1 MEQIASILNEIKSN
15 SGRIAKEDL
24 LKKYEDVEGL
34 KEIFKFVYDPHI
46 TTGISKKKLSNPKG
60 KRLLSNTTIVDD
72 LNGLLSYL
80 KENNTGRLWDL
91 STVHSFI
98 SNYDGEVYEML
109 ESIVTKD
116 LPIGLSR
123 TTLNK
128 VYGKDFIPKY
138 SVMLSGKYEPG
149 KIDSDSGFSV
159 SLKLD
164 GNRVTAF
171 KYNDGTVKF
180 FTRSG
185 KLVEGLV
192 DLEKKFEDLPSGYVY
207 DGELIAQNP
216 DKIHSKDL
224 FNLTQTIVRKKGI
237 KSGLNFIIFDL
248 LPITEFNEGISKK
261 VYKER
266 LSDMNSILGNRHPDD
281 IIQKVPIFYTGED
294 ETKIPEL
301 LDWVE
306 SIGFEGLM
314 INTLDGKYETKR
326 TKSILKVKTFHTAD
340 LLCVGVKEDI
350 RGGKCGSLTVQY
362 KGYTV
367 DVSGLKHELKEKFW
381 NEPETVVGKIIE
393 VKYFEE
399 SKNAQGGISLRFPNF
414 VRIRDEKTVEDVSYA

>member
-15 SGRIAKEDL
+15 SGRIAKEEL

-34 KEIFKFVYDPHI
+34 KEIFKFVYDPMI

-60 KRLLSNTTIVDD
+60 KKLLANTTIVEN
-72 LNGLLSYL
+72 LNELLNYL

-98 SNYDGEVYEML
+98 SNYDGQVYEML

-138 SVMLSGKYEPG
+138 SVMLAGKYEPG
-149 KIDSDSGFSV
+149 KIDSDAGFSV

-185 KLVEGLV
+185 KLVEGLI
-192 DLEKKFEDLPSGYVY
+192 DLEKKFEELPPGYVY

-237 KSGLNFIIFDL
+237 KSGLSFIIFDL

-266 LSDMNSILGNRHPDD
+266 LLDMNDILSDRNPED

-326 TKSILKVKTFHTAD
+326 SKSILKVKSFNEAD
-340 LLCVGVKEDI
+340 LLCIRVNEDI
-350 RGGKCGSLTVQY
+350 RGNKCGSITVKY
-362 KGYTV
+362 KDYEV
-367 DVSGLKHELKEKFW
+367 NVSGLNDKNKIDFW
-381 NEPETVVGKIIE
+381 NNPELVVGKIIS

-399 SKNAQGGISLRFPNF
+399 SKNSSGGLSLRFPNF
-414 VRIRDEKTVEDVSYA
+414 VRIREDKTIEDVSYA

>member
-1 MEQIASILNEIKSN
+1 MEQIASVLNEIKSS

-34 KEIFKFVYDPHI
+34 KEIFKFVYDPMI

-60 KRLLSNTTIVDD
+60 KKLLANTTIVEN
-72 LNGLLSYL
+72 LNELLNYL

-98 SNYDGEVYEML
+98 GNYDGEVYEML

-138 SVMLSGKYEPG
+138 SVMLAGKYEPG
-149 KIDSDSGFSV
+149 KIDSDEGFSI

-171 KYNDGTVKF
+171 KHNDGTVKF

-192 DLEKKFEDLPSGYVY
+192 DLEKKFEELPSGYVY

-266 LSDMNSILGNRHPDD
+266 LSDMNSILGNRHPND

-326 TKSILKVKTFHTAD
+326 SKSILKVKSWHTAD
-340 LLCVGVKEDI
+340 LLCVGVKEDL

-399 SKNAQGGISLRFPNF
+399 SKNAQGGKSLRFPNF

>member
-1 MEQIASILNEIKSN
+1 MKQYVSIFNDIKEN
-15 SGRIAKEDL
+15 SGRIAKENL

-34 KEIFKFVYDPHI
+34 KDIFKFVYDP
-46 TTGISKKKLSNPKG
+46 
-60 KRLLSNTTIVDD
+60 
-72 LNGLLSYL
+72 
-80 KENNTGRLWDL
+80 
-91 STVHSFI
+91 
-98 SNYDGEVYEML
+98 M
-109 ESIVTKD
+109 IVTGLAKRKMEKEVSLPTYSLLEDIFEAMMYVVINKSGSDQVVFSVQKFIETLDTEEEKELAKSILIKD

-138 SVMLSGKYEPG
+138 SVMLAGKYEPG
-149 KIDSDSGFSV
+149 KIDSNEGFSV

-171 KYNDGTVKF
+171 KNDDGNIEF

-185 KLVEGLV
+185 KQVEELH
-192 DLEKKFEDLPSGYVY
+192 DLEKQLKDFPNGYAY

-216 DKIHSKDL
+216 DKLPSKDL

-237 KSGLNFIIFDL
+237 KTGLNFIIFDM
-248 LPITEFNEGISKK
+248 LPISEFNEGISKK

-266 LSDMNSILGNRHPDD
+266 LSDMDSLLGNQEPDD
-281 IIQKVPIFYTGED
+281 LIQKVPVFYTGED

-326 TKSILKVKTFHTAD
+326 SKSILKVKTFHTAD

-414 VRIRDEKTVEDVSYA
+414 VRIRDEKTIEDVSYA

>member
-72 LNGLLSYL
+72 LNDLLSYL

-138 SVMLSGKYEPG
+138 SVMLAGKYEPG

-192 DLEKKFEDLPSGYVY
+192 DLEKKFEELPSGYVY
-207 DGELIAQNP
+207 DGELLAQNP
-216 DKIHSKDL
+216 DKLPSKEL

-266 LSDMNSILGNRHPDD
+266 LLDMNALFSDRSPED
-281 IIQKVPIFYTGED
+281 IIQKVPIFYTGDDED
-294 ETKIPEL
+294 KIPDL
-301 LDWVE
+301 LEFVE
-306 SIGFEGLM
+306 KIGFEGLM

-326 TKSILKVKTFHTAD
+326 TKAILKCKTFHTAD
-340 LLCVGVKEDI
+340 LKCIGVKEDI
-350 RGGKCGSLTVQY
+350 RGGKCGSLTVEY
-362 KGYTV
+362 KGFTV
-367 DVSGLKHELKEKFW
+367 DVAGLKHDLKELFW
-381 NEPETVVGKIIE
+381 EQPELVVGKLIE

-399 SKNAQGGISLRFPNF
+399 SKNAQGGLSLRFPSF
-414 VRIRDEKTVEDVSYA
+414 IRIRDDKEEVSYA